1 MMSLI
6 RYEPW
11 NMVNE
16 VNSLLENMLQ
26 RRLADNSYVETG
38 HWIPAVDIKE
48 EPNRFILYA
57 DLPGVDK
64 DNIEIAMEN
73 NVLTI
78 KGERQEE
85 HKEEKDNFSRIERIK
100 GSFYRRFTLPDTADS
115 EKISAKTN
123 NGVLEITIPKKEKAH
138 PRRITIKAQE

>member
-1 MMSLI
+1 MSLI

-123 NGVLEITIPKKEKAH
+123 SGVLEITIPKKEKAH